1 MNCFRKFINSTS
13 NDVILTTMRSLQSDV
28 HMWGDANFVK
38 FDSAKESLHILSR
51 HNPSGDSFK
60 ILGCQ
65 FDCKLVMHECIHDLV
80 SSVNWKIRLLIKI
93 SKFYDIHGTINLY
106 KSHVLSYIE
115 YRTPAIFH
123 ASNTVLM
130 PLDLAQNRFLHSVG
144 ISVEEAAQNF
154 KLLPLRCRRQIA
166 MLGIIQR
173 AILKRGPY
181 QFWQWFEHDSSANI
195 SSVIKHTRA
204 VKPLVHHQAPDYL
217 KRSLLGMI
225 KIFNGLPQFIVDIPD
240 VKLFQRELQNLILNR
255 MRHHGDWLY
264 MFDASYS
271 FIYHSLFRG
280 IYNRRSNIIADE

>member
-1 MNCFRKFINSTS
+1 M
-13 NDVILTTMRSLQSDV
+13 
-28 HMWGDANFVK
+28 
-38 FDSAKESLHILSR
+38 
-51 HNPSGDSFK
+51 
-60 ILGCQ
+60 
-65 FDCKLVMHECIHDLV
+65 
-80 SSVNWKIRLLIKI
+80 
-93 SKFYDIHGTINLY
+93 Y
-106 KSHVLSYIE
+106 KCHVLSYID

-123 ASNTVLM
+123 ASNTGLM
-130 PLDLAQNRFLHSVG
+130 PLDLAQNHFLHSVG
-144 ISVEEAAQNF
+144 ISIEEAAQKF
-154 KLLPLRCRRQIA
+154 ILLPLRCRRQIA

-264 MFDASYS
+264 MFDTSYP
-271 FIYHSLFRG
+271 FIHHPLFRG